1 MRQNTALVVDL
12 AAVRRE
18 RERVLP
24 QRVTPMPLMLV
35 WVPVWFFVPYP
46 AALA

>member
-1 MRQNTALVVDL
+1 L

-18 RERVLP
+18 RERVH

-46 AALA
+46 APLA

>member
-12 AAVRRE
+12 AAVRRQ
-18 RERVLP
+18 RERVE
-24 QRVTPMPLMLV
+24 QRVVPMPLMLV

>member
-18 RERVLP
+18 RERAP
-24 QRVTPMPLMLV
+24 QRVTPLPLMLV

-46 AALA
+46 ATLA

>member
-18 RERVLP
+18 RERAP
-24 QRVTPMPLMLV
+24 QRVVPLPLMLV

-46 AALA
+46 ATPA